1 MNDRRSVTGLA
12 LGVWLLFSSVQAVA
26 LWQEGLPFAVALISA
41 GTYHGFLFM
50 VAVPLWRIIDGLAWR
65 RLSSGASA
73 LAHAAVVTAGFV
85 VWQGA
90 YHAFFYTSS
99 GPEAFQAALLSGGM
113 WLLLQSLITYTMVV
127 TGILSLQS
135 FFRLE
140 TQRRRASE
148 LRALAQQAELR
159 ALRAQLR
166 PHFLF
171 NVLNSIYALI
181 PTDPDNAMV
190 MVERV
195 ADLMRDTMDVTDQ
208 KLIPLADELALVD
221 RYLDIEALRIG
232 DRLQTERRVTPDVS
246 GWPVPPL
253 ILQPLIENA
262 IKHGVAPSTAKS
274 RISLGASEVDGDLV
288 VVIVND
294 RPDVD
299 ASNGEG
305 GKGLWITRNRL
316 EMTYG
321 GRGRLECSTR
331 EQRFEVKVTVP
342 PDA

>member
-12 LGVWLLFSSVQAVA
+12 LGVWLLFSSVQAIA
-26 LWQEGLPFAVALISA
+26 LWQEGLPFAVALVSS
-41 GTYHGFLFM
+41 GNYHGFLFLT
-50 VAVPLWRIIDGLAWR
+50 AVPLWRIIDWLARR
-65 RLSSGASA
+65 RLSPGASA
-73 LAHAAVVTAGFV
+73 LAHFAVVVAGLV
-85 VWQGA
+85 VWQGV
-90 YHAFFYTSS
+90 YHAFFYVSA
-99 GPEAFQAALLSGGM
+99 GREAVVEALANGGT
-113 WLLLQSLITYTMVV
+113 WLLLQSLVTYTMVV

-140 TQRRRASE
+140 TQRRKETE

-208 KLIPLADELALVD
+208 KLIPLSEELQLVD
-221 RYLDIEALRIG
+221 RYLDIEALRVG
-232 DRLQTERRVTPDVS
+232 DRLITERDVAPNVLD
-246 GWPVPPL
+246 WPVPPL

-262 IKHGVAPSTAKS
+262 VKHGVAQSAKKS
-274 RISLGASEVDGDLV
+274 RISLRATASADELMVH
-288 VVIVND
+288 IIND
-294 RPDVD
+294 CPSGGVK
-299 ASNGEG
+299 AAEG

-316 EMTYG
+316 EMTYS
-321 GRGRLECSTR
+321 GRGRLELSTHDS
-331 EQRFEVKVTVP
+331 RFEVKVVVP
-342 PDA
+342 ADE